1 MRFLRDA
8 LITVIV
14 LGLAIAIVAYS
25 RIRGGGFSAD
35 AEPGTFERSIA
46 TRLLHLSIP
55 ADADRQPNPFAAD
68 ANAWRDVV
76 DHYQDHCATCH
87 GRDGRGTTEMG
98 KNMYPKVPDLA
109 DARIQKLSDGALFYI
124 IQNGVRWTGM
134 PAWKG
139 EHAAEETWRLVS
151 FVRKIPSLTPQEI
164 ESLKAPAEPEP
175 AHPADHDHPGDREHP
190 AHHEHGSSSRP
201 PR

>member
-14 LGLAIAIVAYS
+14 LGIAIALVAYS
-25 RIRGGGFSAD
+25 RVRGGGFSAD

-46 TRLLHLSIP
+46 TRLLRLSIP
-55 ADADRQPNPFAAD
+55 ADADRQQNPFATD
-68 ANAWRDVV
+68 SNAWRSVV
-76 DHYQDHCATCH
+76 DHFQDHCATCH
-87 GRDGRGTTEMG
+87 GQDGRGTTEMG

-109 DARIQKLSDGALFYI
+109 DARIQSLSDGALFYI

-139 EHAAEETWRLVS
+139 EHTPEETWRLVS
-151 FVRKIPSLTPQEI
+151 FVRKMPSLTPQEM
-164 ESLKAPAEPEP
+164 ESLKPPAEPE
-175 AHPADHDHPGDREHP
+175 AEHPADHEHP
-190 AHHEHGSSSRP
+190 AHHEHSHAPKP

>member
-8 LITVIV
+8 LITLIV
-14 LGLAIAIVAYS
+14 LGIAIAVLAYS
-25 RIRGGGFSAD
+25 RVRGGGFSAD

-46 TRLLHLSIP
+46 TRLLRLSIP
-55 ADADRQPNPFAAD
+55 ADADRQQNPFATD
-68 ANAWRDVV
+68 PNAWRSSV
-76 DHYQDHCATCH
+76 DHFQDHCATCH
-87 GRDGRGTTEMG
+87 GQNGRGTTEMG

-109 DARIQKLSDGALFYI
+109 DARIQSLSDGALFYI

-139 EHAAEETWRLVS
+139 EHSPEETWRLVS
-151 FVRKIPSLTPQEI
+151 FVRKMPSLTPQEI
-164 ESLKAPAEPEP
+164 ESLKPPAEPE
-175 AHPADHDHPGDREHP
+175 AEHPADHEHP
-190 AHHEHGSSSRP
+190 AHHEHSHAPKP

>member
-8 LITVIV
+8 LITLIV
-14 LGLAIAIVAYS
+14 LGIAIAVLAYS
-25 RIRGGGFSAD
+25 RVRGGGFSAD

-46 TRLLHLSIP
+46 TRLLRLSIP
-55 ADADRQPNPFAAD
+55 ADADRQQNPFATD
-68 ANAWRDVV
+68 PNAWRSSV
-76 DHYQDHCATCH
+76 DHFQDHCATCH
-87 GRDGRGTTEMG
+87 GQNGRGTTEMG

-109 DARIQKLSDGALFYI
+109 DARIQSLSDGALFYI

-139 EHAAEETWRLVS
+139 EHTPEETWRLVS
-151 FVRKIPSLTPQEI
+151 FVRKMPSLTPQEI
-164 ESLKAPAEPEP
+164 ESLKAPAEPE
-175 AHPADHDHPGDREHP
+175 AEHPADPEHP
-190 AHHEHGSSSRP
+190 AHHEHSHAPKP